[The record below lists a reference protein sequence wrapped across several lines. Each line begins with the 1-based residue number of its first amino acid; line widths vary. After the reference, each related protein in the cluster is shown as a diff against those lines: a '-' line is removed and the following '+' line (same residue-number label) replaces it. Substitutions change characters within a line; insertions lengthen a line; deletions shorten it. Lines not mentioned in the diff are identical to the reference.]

1 MTMKVNVKLP
11 TYAKEL
17 GKGMFM
23 AMGMK
28 LYSCRKCGMTV
39 QSDRMP
45 SGSCPAGGSH
55 NWAVTYL

>member
-17 GKGMFM
+17 GEGKFM

-28 LYSCRKCGMTV
+28 IYACRKCGMQV
-39 QSDRMP
+39 QSSSQP
-45 SGSCPAGGSH
+45 SGACPAGGAHS
-55 NWAVTYL
+55 WAVTYL